1 MSRRRGQSGLEV
13 SLFPFLAVLVCAMGS
28 LILLLLIITR
38 NVHPSFQRQESA
50 EVEPLEET
58 SPVRFSESLRESLET
73 SVSPIV
79 AQSEIGSA
87 RFRKLQAAPLPMES
101 LAGAPEFN
109 PLLHAAQPVRDR
121 LEAKREAE
129 RRLTEERA
137 QLERHGEELEAEL
150 IQLAGEIEQTKKA
163 MSQLQQQLNQM
174 ESQDRGLQADVEKKA
189 LAVDTLQAEIQFH
202 QQMLKAAEQEKQD
215 QKNNLQIVAFDGQ
228 TGQKRQPIFVE
239 CRRDTITL
247 HPEGIAVPTGKLKNY
262 SPSGNPMAEALL
274 AYASKQ
280 VELGNRN
287 EEPYILLVVSPDGV
301 DEFYVMG
308 QLLRANGIEFGYELV
323 GKTQEFYFG
332 KPDERLAATFAA
344 AFEKSC
350 LQPTVEPEAIPSQM
364 VGRPGRT
371 GYVPPDVEVRDRN
384 GQGFPSGSAAHAQ
397 GRPQNPAAGGSQ
409 RGSGD
414 ASDPDWPAGMPPSS
428 SVAGAE
434 SGQPAHSGGHPA
446 IELPEPGTW
455 SAAEGQNAESSMAQS
470 QASGRKSQE
479 DPLAKLLNPF
489 ATGHNGGA
497 GSPQS
502 GSAGRS
508 GAAPTFT
515 TIGIE
520 QPLVVNVD
528 ATGFQVGSGR
538 RIEIPDRLDQERV
551 RREMYGAIA
560 QEMSSWGAAPD
571 GMHWSPVLE
580 YRVLPGGNLMA
591 VSLERLTDQTGVH
604 STTRPIFSDRVSGL
618 DEEAPLR

>member
-1 MSRRRGQSGLEV
+1 
-13 SLFPFLAVLVCAMGS
+13 MGS

-38 NVHPSFQRQESA
+38 NVHPRFQQQASV
-50 EVEPLEET
+50 EVDPVEET
-58 SPVRFSESLRESLET
+58 PVRFSETLTESLET
-73 SVSPIV
+73 AVSPVV
-79 AQSEIGSA
+79 AAGEIGSA
-87 RFRKLQAAPLPMES
+87 RYRRRQDAPAVS
-101 LAGAPEFN
+101 DSSAPVFN

-121 LEAKREAE
+121 LEAQQEAE
-129 RRLTEERA
+129 QRLARERA
-137 QLERHGEELEAEL
+137 QLEQRNEQLEAESL
-150 IQLAGEIEQTKKA
+150 RLAAEIEQAKTAMVKA
-163 MSQLQQQLNQM
+163 QQQLSQM
-174 ESQDRGLQADVEKKA
+174 QSSQTDQQAAVEKKS
-189 LAVDTLQAEIQFH
+189 LAVETLAAEIQFH
-202 QQMLKAAEQEKQD
+202 QQKLNEAEQERND
-215 QKNNLQIVAFDGQ
+215 QKNNLQIVAYDGQ

-239 CRRDTITL
+239 CRRDMITL
-247 HPEGIAVPTGKLKNY
+247 HPEGQTVPTGKLKNY
-262 SPSGNPMAEALL
+262 SPTGNPMAEALL

-287 EEPYILLVVSPDGV
+287 EEPYILLVVRPNGV

-308 QLLRANGIEFGYELV
+308 QLLRSNGIEFGYELV
-323 GKTQEFYFG
+323 GPSQEFYFG

-350 LQPTVEPEAIPSQM
+350 EQPTVPAEAIPSQL

-371 GYVPPDVEVRDRN
+371 GYVPTDVEAGLTN
-384 GQGFPSGSAAHAQ
+384 GGGFPSGRPSGAPPRGTGSSGASDPNWPAGLPPASEMAGTKNGQLAQ
-397 GRPQNPAAGGSQ
+397 GGPATQSSGQPPIDLPEPRTWTAAGGEN
-409 RGSGD
+409 
-414 ASDPDWPAGMPPSS
+414 ANSS
-428 SVAGAE
+428 TAQSR
-434 SGQPAHSGGHPA
+434 S
-446 IELPEPGTW
+446 
-455 SAAEGQNAESSMAQS
+455 EGQTA
-470 QASGRKSQE
+470 KE

-489 ATGHNGGA
+489 ASGQGGGA

-502 GSAGRS
+502 GAAGRS

-528 ATGFQVGSGR
+528 AGGFQVGAGR
-538 RIEIPDRLDQERV
+538 RVEISDRLDQERL

-560 QEMSSWGAAPD
+560 QEMSNWGSAPD

-591 VSLERLTDQTGVH
+591 ISLERLTDQTGVH
-604 STTRPIFSDRVSGL
+604 STTRPIFSDRVSGV